1 MTLQHS
7 GGFPVG
13 YAKGAYP
20 QSGYKV
26 LGLMFGEVFGGW
38 ELWEGFLFLLFLV
51 LLDVGKIGVLFFL
64 GLVGFGVVFG

>member
-7 GGFPVG
+7 GGLPVG

-26 LGLMFGEVFGGW
+26 LGLIFKEYFVV
-38 ELWEGFLFLLFLV
+38 GFLW
-51 LLDVGKIGVLFFL
+51 
-64 GLVGFGVVFG
+64 GFWVVFGIWWGWGWDY